1 MTSAEKC
8 SKRELNLDH
17 AFFFPGLELVSYQ
30 GWSMSQD
37 SSCVFSLGHC
47 YHAGCREVTCIS
59 SVIFPI
65 TCLVY
70 RTHCNCFSVFPV
82 ILMAS
87 VVSTT
92 FLLSS
97 VLSRESER
105 CVLRCPE
112 ESFHSCCSLRAPVSK
127 SSRPLSLPPSLD
139 YWCAP
144 WTSPPALNSPVLP
157 SVNFSHSLQKG
168 NFLLPAQKGA
178 WVLLGRAGLLEEH
191 HPHPQH

>member
-1 MTSAEKC
+1 M
-8 SKRELNLDH
+8 
-17 AFFFPGLELVSYQ
+17 
-30 GWSMSQD
+30 
-37 SSCVFSLGHC
+37 FSLGYC

-70 RTHCNCFSVFPV
+70 RTHCNCFSVFLV
-82 ILMAS
+82 ILVAS

-105 CVLRCPE
+105 YVLGCPE
-112 ESFHSCCSLRAPVSK
+112 ESFHSCCSLRPPVSK
-127 SSRPLSLPPSLD
+127 SSRSLSLPPHLIVD
-139 YWCAP
+139 VLLELHHP
-144 WTSPPALNSPVLP
+144 LNSPVLP

-168 NFLLPAQKGA
+168 NFLLLAQKAA